1 MDKKKTEV
9 KSQERREAL
18 RKMGLMAAYTAPAMT
33 VMLASKKGNAGG
45 LSDFKDDDDNQV
57 F

>member
-1 MDKKKTEV
+1 MDEKKIEV

-45 LSDFKDDDDNQV
+45 LSDDLQDVD
-57 F
+57 